1 MKVAEIENL
10 SFSYTNIPVLQDIS
24 LTLNSGDYAIL
35 TGENGSG
42 KSTFLKLLLGELH
55 PQQGKLTLF
64 GMPPCLT
71 LFRQFRI
78 GYVPQNSISRNQS
91 FPATVEEIMQ
101 TGLYRSFFHRK
112 KVEERKERI
121 YQTLEELGMQEYS
134 SRKIGDLSGGQ
145 QQRIMLARALVNA
158 PQFLVL
164 DEPANGVDN
173 QSLQILS
180 ENLNRQNKKNGLTIL
195 VVTHGNIERFYG
207 ANRYLH
213 MENGRITE

>member
-55 PQQGKLTLF
+55 PRQGKLTLF
-64 GMPPCLT
+64 GMPPSLT

-78 GYVPQNSISRNQS
+78 GYVPQNSISRNQD

-101 TGLYRSFFHRK
+101 TGLYRSFFKRK
-112 KVEERKERI
+112 RTAERKERI
-121 YQTLEELGMQEYS
+121 QAYL

-145 QQRIMLARALVNA
+145 QQRIMLARALANS

-164 DEPANGVDN
+164 DEPANGVDD

-195 VVTHGNIERFYG
+195 VVTHRNIERFYG